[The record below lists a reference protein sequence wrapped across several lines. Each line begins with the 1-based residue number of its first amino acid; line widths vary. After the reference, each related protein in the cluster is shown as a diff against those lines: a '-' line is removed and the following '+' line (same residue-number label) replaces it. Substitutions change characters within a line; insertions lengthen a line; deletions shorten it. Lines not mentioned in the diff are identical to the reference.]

1 MKATINLNM
10 TVQQSDTNLALCQL
24 IAQRIAETP
33 QRRITFAEY
42 MDLVL
47 YEPKHGYYAT
57 NTVNIGPAGDFYTSP
72 HLGKDFGELLAE
84 QFLDIWQAM
93 DRPVPFTLVE
103 MGAGQGMI
111 AADVLQYLRSRS
123 VSAAES
129 PYFDFFQA
137 LEYIIVEKA
146 EALIAEQQQRLQDFV
161 QTWGRLQWL
170 ALEEIPPGSIT
181 GCFFSN
187 ELIDAFPVHQ
197 FVIQEGQLQEIY
209 VTTRESSSASLNFE
223 EVLGEPSTPHL
234 EAYFSLL
241 GIDLLE
247 NIYPDGFRSEINL
260 AALAWLDA
268 VAKRL
273 QRGYLLTVDYGYT
286 ASQYYHPTRRNGTLQ
301 CYYRHA
307 ANHDPYFHIGQQDI
321 TAHVNFTALERQGA
335 LCGLEKVSFTQ
346 QGPFLMAL
354 GLGDRLS
361 ANNTGTDASSLSE
374 IIRRREALH
383 LLINPISLG
392 GFGVLIQ
399 SKGLTPAE
407 QGYRLKGLQFG

>member
-129 PYFDFFQA
+129 P
-137 LEYIIVEKA
+137 
-146 EALIAEQQQRLQDFV
+146 
-161 QTWGRLQWL
+161 
-170 ALEEIPPGSIT
+170 
-181 GCFFSN
+181 
-187 ELIDAFPVHQ
+187 
-197 FVIQEGQLQEIY
+197 
-209 VTTRESSSASLNFE
+209 
-223 EVLGEPSTPHL
+223 
-234 EAYFSLL
+234 
-241 GIDLLE
+241 
-247 NIYPDGFRSEINL
+247 
-260 AALAWLDA
+260 
-268 VAKRL
+268 
-273 QRGYLLTVDYGYT
+273 
-286 ASQYYHPTRRNGTLQ
+286 
-301 CYYRHA
+301 
-307 ANHDPYFHIGQQDI
+307 
-321 TAHVNFTALERQGA
+321 
-335 LCGLEKVSFTQ
+335 
-346 QGPFLMAL
+346 
-354 GLGDRLS
+354 
-361 ANNTGTDASSLSE
+361 
-374 IIRRREALH
+374 
-383 LLINPISLG
+383 
-392 GFGVLIQ
+392 
-399 SKGLTPAE
+399 
-407 QGYRLKGLQFG
+407 